1 MSLPTIPP
9 MRILYFTS
17 QGADGTNAVASLLE
31 QLGQRVLLIVT
42 TPGPPARRTD
52 AYKDLVAN
60 IRPDLDVLVTSHMR
74 RLPALLKG
82 LEPDLIFV
90 TGFPWRLP
98 PELLALPRL
107 GSVNTHPALLPRYRG
122 PNPVFWHFMNG
133 ETQGG
138 LTMHRMEADFDTGPI
153 LSQRAFEIGPDDDV
167 DSLFPK
173 VFAAGGEMIVEMLAK
188 VAAGDPGTPQPSEG
202 ASYAPLATEAE
213 RWLDWSRTA
222 TQLRNQIRGWGQEGA
237 KASIEGHTF
246 LARRAR
252 VVSLS
257 PALEAAQPGK
267 LLEESAEGLL
277 CAPDKMA
284 CSLKTTKTSD
294 THV

>member
-1 MSLPTIPP
+1 MALPALPS
-9 MRILYFTS
+9 MRIIYFTS
-17 QGADGTNAVASLLE
+17 QGADGTNAVLGLLE
-31 QLGQRVLLIVT
+31 QLGQRVPLVVT
-42 TPGPPARRTD
+42 TPGPSARRTET
-52 AYKDLVAN
+52 YKDLVAN
-60 IRPDLDVLVTSHMR
+60 IRSGQDVLVTSHMR
-74 RLPALLKG
+74 RLAALLKG

-98 PELLALPRL
+98 PDVLNLPRL

-153 LSQRAFEIGPDDDV
+153 LAQRAFEITPDDDI
-167 DSLFPK
+167 DSITPK
-173 VFAAGGEMIVEMLAK
+173 IFMAGGEAIIEALAK
-188 VAAGDPGTPQPSEG
+188 VAAGDPGVPQPSEG

-213 RWLDWSRTA
+213 RRLDWSRTA
-222 TQLRNQIRGWGQEGA
+222 AQLRNQVRGWGQEGVEA
-237 KASIEGHTF
+237 IVEGRAL

-257 PALEAAQPGK
+257 PALEAAEPGK
-267 LLEESAEGLL
+267 LLEESTEGLL
-277 CAPDKMA
+277 VRAGQDG
-284 CSLKTTKTSD
+284 LLIEDYIDTK
-294 THV
+294 

>member
-1 MSLPTIPP
+1 MSSPAIPS
-9 MRILYFTS
+9 MRIIYFTS
-17 QGADGTNAVASLLE
+17 QGAAVTGAVLGLME
-31 QLGQRVLLIVT
+31 QLGQRVSLVVT
-42 TPGPPARRTD
+42 TPGPAARRTT
-52 AYKDLVAN
+52 AYKEIVAN
-60 IRPDLDVLVTSHMR
+60 LRSDQDVLVTSHIR

-98 PELLALPRL
+98 VELLALPRL

-122 PNPVFWHFMNG
+122 PNPVFWQFMNG
-133 ETQGG
+133 ETQSG

-153 LSQRAFEIGPDDDV
+153 LSQRAIDITPEDDV

-173 VFAAGGEMIVEMLAK
+173 FSMVAGEMLVEALTK

-213 RWLDWSRTA
+213 AWLDWSRTA
-222 TQLRNQIRGWGQEGA
+222 AQLRNQIRAWGEEGA
-237 KASIEGHTF
+237 KATVEGQTL

-257 PALEAAQPGK
+257 PALERAAPGK

-277 CAPDKMA
+277 VRAGQDG
-284 CSLKTTKTSD
+284 LLIEDYERTR
-294 THV
+294 

>member
-1 MSLPTIPP
+1 MSSPAIPS
-9 MRILYFTS
+9 MRIIYFTS
-17 QGADGTNAVASLLE
+17 QGAAITGSVLSLLE
-31 QLGQRVLLIVT
+31 QLGQQVPLVVT
-42 TPGPPARRTD
+42 TPGPAARRTN
-52 AYKDLVAN
+52 AYKEVVAN
-60 IRPDLDVLVTSHMR
+60 IRSDQDVLVTNHIR

-98 PELLALPRL
+98 ADLLALPRL
-107 GSVNTHPALLPRYRG
+107 GCVNTHPALLPRYRG

-138 LTMHRMEADFDTGPI
+138 LTMHRMEAEFDTGPI
-153 LSQRAFEIGPDDDV
+153 LSQRAFEITPDDDV
-167 DSLFPK
+167 DSF
-173 VFAAGGEMIVEMLAK
+173 FAKAAPLAGEMAVEALTR

-213 RWLDWSRTA
+213 IWLDWSRAA
-222 TQLRNQIRGWGQEGA
+222 TQLRNQIRGWGEEGA
-237 KASIEGHTF
+237 KATVEGQTL

-257 PALEAAQPGK
+257 PALELAEPGK
-267 LLEESAEGLL
+267 LLEETSEGLL
-277 CAPDKMA
+277 VRAGQDGLLIEDYERIK
-284 CSLKTTKTSD
+284 
-294 THV
+294 

>member
-1 MSLPTIPP
+1 MSLPALPSL
-9 MRILYFTS
+9 RIIYFTS
-17 QGADGTNAVASLLE
+17 QGADGTNAVLGLLE
-31 QLGQRVLLIVT
+31 QLGQRVPLLVT
-42 TPGPPARRTD
+42 TPGPPARRTN
-52 AYKDLVAN
+52 AYQDLVAN
-60 IRPDLDVLVTSHMR
+60 IRSDQDVLVTNHVR

-98 PELLALPRL
+98 PELLSLPRL

-138 LTMHRMEADFDTGPI
+138 LTMHRMDAEFDTGPI
-153 LSQRAFEIGPDDDV
+153 LAQRAVEITPEDDI
-167 DSLFPK
+167 DSFFPK
-173 VFAAGGEMIVEMLAK
+173 LFIAGGEMVIEVLAK
-188 VAAGDPGTPQPSEG
+188 VAAGDPGIPQPREG

-213 RWLDWSRTA
+213 RRLDWSRTA
-222 TQLRNQIRGWGQEGA
+222 AQLRNQVRGWGQEGVEA
-237 KASIEGHTF
+237 NVEGRRL

-257 PALEAAQPGK
+257 PALEAAEPGK
-267 LLEESAEGLL
+267 LLEESSEGLL
-277 CAPDKMA
+277 VRAGQDGLLIEDYEDIK
-284 CSLKTTKTSD
+284 
-294 THV
+294 